1 MNTHSPD
8 NAALEGVAASPFID
22 ARDILNAVPA
32 AAEAATRRV
41 EQLAGD
47 QVTARPTKKM
57 KLGDAASVA
66 GSATLAQ
73 YLDSHDAPGTKEVA
87 VFICA
92 LDTERITNG
101 KPLPFN
107 SAYLAACRV
116 CGLRACF
123 VLVCS
128 N

>member
-1 MNTHSPD
+1 MTTHIPD
-8 NAALEGVAASPFID
+8 NAALKGVAASPFIG
-22 ARDILNAVPA
+22 ARDILNAGPA

-41 EQLAGD
+41 EQLPGD

-57 KLGDAASVA
+57 KLGGAASVA
-66 GSATLAQ
+66 GSVTLAQ
-73 YLDSHDAPGTKEVA
+73 YLDSHGATGTKEVA

-92 LDTERITNG
+92 LDTRRITNG

-116 CGLRACF
+116 CGQEVCF

-128 N
+128 S